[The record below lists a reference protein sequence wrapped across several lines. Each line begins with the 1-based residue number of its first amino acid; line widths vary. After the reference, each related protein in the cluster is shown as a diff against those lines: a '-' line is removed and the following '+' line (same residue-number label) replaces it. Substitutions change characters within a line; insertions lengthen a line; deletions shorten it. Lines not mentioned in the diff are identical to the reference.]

1 MAISFPDL
9 LKLTWRSL
17 QSDWL
22 RSGLTGLGVFMGVAA
37 VSATLNVAEITN
49 AQIEQKLAD
58 RDKPHITSYLEPESG
73 FEWSEITDDDQA
85 ALKRTIPEIR
95 SISNISQVWV
105 IRTVQFEGKETPD
118 VQTAGVSQNYI
129 DTTGRRMMQG
139 RFFNALDFNQ
149 YRPVAIV
156 DRKLANTVFKGRSP
170 INQAIYAYG
179 NRLTV
184 VGVVETKSPGEE
196 FGRSSGV
203 LWLPQP
209 LAQSYASFSSNT
221 LQISP
226 HQLEE
231 LPTLEKKVKQVLE
244 KRHPRAT
251 VSSYG
256 NAEDLVKERELQ
268 QTASRAL
275 TFVGLI
281 ALGIGGVGIANITI
295 AAVLER
301 TKEIGLRRAIG
312 ATQAEIMMQFI
323 LEAVL
328 LSVLGGMA
336 AIATVHGLTKLITT
350 TVIQVPYKFSAQTA
364 ALSMGAAI
372 GVGVGASFF
381 PALRATKINVV
392 TALRE

>member
-17 QSDWL
+17 QSDWV

-58 RDKPHITSYLEPESG
+58 RDKPHITPYLEPESG

-244 KRHPRAT
+244 KRHPHAT

-268 QTASRAL
+268 QTSSRAL

-392 TALRE
+392 AALRE

>member
-1 MAISFPDL
+1 
-9 LKLTWRSL
+9 
-17 QSDWL
+17 
-22 RSGLTGLGVFMGVAA
+22 MGVAA

-58 RDKPHITSYLEPESG
+58 RDKPYITPYLDTESG
-73 FEWSEITDDDQA
+73 FESSEITDEDQV
-85 ALKRTIPEIR
+85 ALKRTVPEIR
-95 SISNISQVWV
+95 SISMISGVWV

-118 VQTAGVSQNYI
+118 VETSGVSQNYI
-129 DTTGRRMMQG
+129 NTTGRRILQG

-156 DRKLANTVFKGRSP
+156 DQKLARTLFKGHSP
-170 INQAIYAYG
+170 INQAIYAYS

-184 VGVVETKSPGEE
+184 VGVVETKSQGEE

-209 LAQSYASFSSNT
+209 LAKSFASFSSSR

-226 HQLEE
+226 HRLEE
-231 LPTLEKKVKQVLE
+231 LPTLEKKVKQILE
-244 KRHPRAT
+244 KRHSHT
-251 VSSYG
+251 SVFTYG
-256 NAEDLVKERELQ
+256 NAEDLIKERELQ
-268 QTASRAL
+268 QTSSRAL
-275 TFVGLI
+275 TLVGLI
-281 ALGIGGVGIANITI
+281 ALGIGGIGIANITI

-312 ATQAEIMMQFI
+312 ATQVEIMMQFI
-323 LEAVL
+323 LEAVI
-328 LSVLGGMA
+328 LSVLGGVA
-336 AIATVHGLTKLITT
+336 AIAIVHGLTQLITT
-350 TVIQVPYKFSAQTA
+350 KVIKVPYKFSAQTA
-364 ALSMGAAI
+364 ALSMAAAI
-372 GVGVGASFF
+372 GVGVGSSFF